1 MQLKTILNHAQKQP
15 GFVYESV
22 RLVKG
27 AGRAEIE
34 VGLRSRVGTR
44 PLWGLAVFFVYVMR
58 RVDCL
63 RCGVRVEAVPWA
75 EGKNQLTT
83 TYA

>member
-1 MQLKTILNHAQKQP
+1 MFL
-15 GFVYESV
+15 
-22 RLVKG
+22 
-27 AGRAEIE
+27 
-34 VGLRSRVGTR
+34 
-44 PLWGLAVFFVYVMR
+44 VYVMR

-83 TYA
+83 TYAWFLASWAKRLSWWEVAQAFHTSWEKVFRSVELAVG